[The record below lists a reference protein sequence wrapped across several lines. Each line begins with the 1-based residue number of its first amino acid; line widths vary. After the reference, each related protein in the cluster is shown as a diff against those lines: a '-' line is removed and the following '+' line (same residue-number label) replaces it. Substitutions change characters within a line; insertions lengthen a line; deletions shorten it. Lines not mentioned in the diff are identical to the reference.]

1 MAFLPFI
8 FNPFPSLV
16 RIELAGVQEE
26 EEEEEED
33 EKEEAKTNKIQE
45 EEGTVEPLPSGLFN

>member
-26 EEEEEED
+26 EEEED
-33 EKEEAKTNKIQE
+33 EKEEAKTSKIQE